1 MIRVREIRLS
11 ILNDTED
18 ALMNKLTK
26 ILKVKKEDIISFE
39 IDKKSIDSRDKNN
52 ILYVYNLDVNVKNED
67 KVLEKVD
74 NKYVSKVNETKYE
87 FNVTGEE
94 VITSRPVIVGA
105 GPAGL
110 TLGYI
115 LSKYGFK
122 PIIIEKG
129 KRVEDRKK
137 DVYKFWEEDILD
149 INSNVQFG
157 EGGAGTFSDGKLNFI
172 PKLGKSDLFKYM
184 SQSEAYK
191 IIDDTE
197 EIFTKFKMDSEVYPS
212 NMDEAK
218 EIEKEVAKTGARLL
232 IIKQKHLG
240 SDKLPLYIKDFTDYL
255 ENKGVSIYQN
265 TDVVDIVS
273 KSKSEHDLIM
283 KTKTKEEVITA
294 KNVIVAPGRTG
305 AKWIQ
310 ELADKYQIPYT
321 SQSIEIGVRV
331 EVRKEILED
340 ITNIIY
346 DPTIFIKTDTYTDE
360 IRTFCTNPGGYVT
373 KENYYGFICVNGH
386 SLKDVKSMNSNFAF
400 ISKVG
405 LTEPATNTRLY
416 GESIARIANTLGD
429 GKPIVQTLRD
439 LRKGRRSD
447 WKRIN
452 KGFIEPTL
460 KDCVAGDLSLILP
473 HRIITNILE
482 GLEKLDKIIPG
493 VNNDETLLY
502 GPEIKFFSNEIT
514 TNNKFKLEDYDIYF
528 VGDGSGKAGNIV
540 TAAATGLI
548 AARDILER

>member
-1 MIRVREIRLS
+1 M
-11 ILNDTED
+11 
-18 ALMNKLTK
+18 
-26 ILKVKKEDIISFE
+26 KKYDVVII
-39 IDKKSIDSRDKNN
+39 
-52 ILYVYNLDVNVKNED
+52 
-67 KVLEKVD
+67 
-74 NKYVSKVNETKYE
+74 
-87 FNVTGEE
+87 
-94 VITSRPVIVGA
+94 GA

-110 TLGYI
+110 FCAYEL
-115 LSKYGFK
+115 
-122 PIIIEKG
+122 IEKNSKLKVALIDKGRRADTRMCPMKVNGG
-129 KRVEDRKK
+129 KCLNCNPCQIMSG
-137 DVYKFWEEDILD
+137 Y
-149 INSNVQFG
+149 
-157 EGGAGTFSDGKLNFI
+157 GGAGTFSDGKLNFI

-212 NMDEAK
+212 NMDEAEQIK
-218 EIEKEVAKTGARLL
+218 KEVAKTGARLL

-240 SDKLPLYIKDFTDYL
+240 SDKLPIYIKEFTDYL
-255 ENKGVSIYQN
+255 ENKGVDIYEN
-265 TDVVDIVS
+265 MDVLDIVS
-273 KSKSEHDLIM
+273 KKADSHEIIV
-283 KTKTKEEVITA
+283 KTKKEEKTLESKKV
-294 KNVIVAPGRTG
+294 VVAPGRTG
-305 AKWIQ
+305 AKWVQ
-310 ELADKYQIPYT
+310 ELADKYNIPYT

-360 IRTFCTNPGGYVT
+360 IRTFCTNPGGFVT

-386 SLKDVKSMNSNFAF
+386 SLKEVKSQNSNFAF
-400 ISKVG
+400 ISKIG
-405 LTEPATNTRLY
+405 LTEPVTNTRLY
-416 GESIARIANTLGD
+416 GESIARIANVLGD
-429 GKPIVQTLRD
+429 GKPIVQSLRD
-439 LRKGRRSD
+439 LKKGRRSD

-460 KDCVAGDLSLILP
+460 KDCVAGDLALILP

-502 GPEIKFFSNEIT
+502 GPEIKFFSNEIN
-514 TNNKFKLEDYDIYF
+514 TNNKFKLENYDIYF
-528 VGDGSGKAGNIV
+528 VGDGAGKAGNIV

-548 AARDILER
+548 AARDILENTKKSNK